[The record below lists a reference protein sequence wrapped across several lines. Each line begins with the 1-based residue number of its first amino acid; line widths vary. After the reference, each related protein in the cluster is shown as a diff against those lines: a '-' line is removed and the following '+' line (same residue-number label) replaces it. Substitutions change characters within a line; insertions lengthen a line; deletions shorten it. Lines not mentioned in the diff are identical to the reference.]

1 MSKWATVQTHGQK
14 AQESKGNPHGSLP
27 MRVLSSCVF
36 IPILYAALFT
46 QFGAVVH
53 LVIASVIQGWAMWE
67 FFTIAE
73 RKGVRVPLTI
83 LIILGVALQIVGF
96 LGYRGVDVRAP
107 LTLLAVSVPSMLF
120 FWQMF
125 RGAEGALRDVSG
137 ALLGF
142 VYASVPL
149 GLLFAIRQLP
159 NGAMLI
165 VLLLTANFCSDI
177 GAYFVG
183 THFGRHKLCPSI
195 SPKKTIEGAFG
206 AVAGALLGTLALGFL
221 VQAINGEPSTF
232 LGISTPGPTRYV
244 HATALAVL
252 LSIFG
257 MIGDLGESLLK
268 REAGVKDS
276 GNLFPGHGG
285 ILDVID
291 ALLFNTPI
299 FYVYARLF
307 FG

>member
-1 MSKWATVQTHGQK
+1 M
-14 AQESKGNPHGSLP
+14 
-27 MRVLSSCVF
+27 
-36 IPILYAALFT
+36 FT
-46 QFGAVVH
+46 GWGPEIH
-53 LVIASVIQGWAMWE
+53 LIVASVIQGWAMWE

-83 LIILGVALQIVGF
+83 LIILGVALQIVGY
-96 LGYRGVDVRAP
+96 LGFRGVDVRAP

-120 FWQMF
+120 IWQMS
-125 RGAEGALRDVSG
+125 RGVDGALRDVSA

-149 GLLFAIRQLP
+149 GLLFAIRELP

-165 VLLLTANFCSDI
+165 MLLLTANFCSDI
-177 GAYFVG
+177 GAFFVG
-183 THFGRHKLCPSI
+183 SHYGKHKLCPTI
-195 SPKKTIEGAFG
+195 SPKKTVEGAFG
-206 AVAGALLGTLALGFL
+206 AVAGALLGTLAMGFL
-221 VQAINGEPSTF
+221 VQAINGEPGIF
-232 LGISTPGPTRYV
+232 LGISRPGPTRYL